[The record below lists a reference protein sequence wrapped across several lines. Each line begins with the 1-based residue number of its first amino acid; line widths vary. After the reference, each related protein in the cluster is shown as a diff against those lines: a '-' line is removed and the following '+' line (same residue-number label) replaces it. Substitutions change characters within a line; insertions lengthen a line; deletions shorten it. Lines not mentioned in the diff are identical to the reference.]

1 MICKTCGADIGNK
14 GNCEY
19 CDTVYF
25 EEVQRQKAH
34 PDENEAAKQESIAN
48 DKSGKTTEILA
59 FPAKIGMFIW
69 SMVCLINLPQLK
81 SIDHFEYICLILFG
95 LFIFGGIPQLISS
108 MLYKRHKV
116 DQEKK
121 AKTRTKL
128 TSATKIVAALWILCS
143 IVILLSVENTNDYD
157 QAVWV
162 IIFGFLFYGGLTQ
175 MISSRLQRRHKSNHA
190 EQTAPSR
197 IRDAALSSKLYDH
210 TDNSELFSC
219 DSFEKNGF
227 TEISTTKIS
236 GGSRL
241 REQHMFNQF
250 TQTTH
255 FRIHNANL
263 SPKPYDHMDH
273 SEFELFCCDLLDKNE
288 FTGISLTKTPEDQGI
303 DIIAFKN
310 GTKYG
315 IQCKCVASIIG
326 IATLQKVLAGKS
338 YFECHVAADIT
349 NQYFSEDAK
358 VLAEREE
365 MMLWDRDCL
374 NKFISDI

>member
-14 GNCEY
+14 GKCEY

-34 PDENEAAKQESIAN
+34 PDENEAAKQESTAN
-48 DKSGKTTEILA
+48 DKSGKTTGILA

-69 SMVCLINLPQLK
+69 SIACLINLPQLK
-81 SIDHFEYICLILFG
+81 SIDYFEYICLIIFG

-116 DQEKK
+116 DQEKE

-128 TSATKIVAALWILCS
+128 TSATKIVAALWIMCS
-143 IVILLSVENTNDYD
+143 IVILLSDENPNDYY
-157 QAVWV
+157 QTVWI
-162 IIFGFLFYGGLTQ
+162 IIFGFLFYCGLTQ
-175 MISSRLQRRHKSNHA
+175 MISSRLQRRHRSNHA

-197 IRDAALSSKLYDH
+197 IRDAALSSK
-210 TDNSELFSC
+210 
-219 DSFEKNGF
+219 
-227 TEISTTKIS
+227 
-236 GGSRL
+236 
-241 REQHMFNQF
+241 
-250 TQTTH
+250 
-255 FRIHNANL
+255 
-263 SPKPYDHMDH
+263 PYDHMDN
-273 SEFELFCCDLLDKNE
+273 SEFELFCCDILDKNG
-288 FTGISLTKTPEDQGI
+288 FTEISLTKTPEDQGI

-338 YFECHVAADIT
+338 YFECHVAAVIT

-365 MMLWDRDCL
+365 MMLWDRDRL